1 MISFIDWLKKVK
13 TASREVINEN
23 ITVTDE
29 YLLNLINQIEWI
41 QNLTDTTKAQEIFEI
56 WYKEMVEETPYD
68 IIKIGE

>member
-29 YLLNLINQIEWI
+29 YLLNLIYQIEWI

-68 IIKIGE
+68 LVKIGE

>member
-13 TASREVINEN
+13 IASREVINEN

-41 QNLTDTTKAQEIFEI
+41 QN
-56 WYKEMVEETPYD
+56 
-68 IIKIGE
+68 